1 MSGQAAHIFD
11 RNEALIIVNPS
22 AHNSP
27 KRAGFVEADEWLRAN
42 GWTAEWVETAGPDDA
57 TRLAAKAAQ
66 RGVPLL
72 FVCGG
77 DGTLNEA
84 VNGLAW
90 SETAMAV
97 IPAGTV
103 NLWAR
108 EVGLLKKPV
117 ETVRLAVQGVRRRV
131 DLGRAGARYFLLM
144 AGYGIDAAVAH
155 RVSRGVK
162 GRLGAAAY
170 ALSAARQAIRYRG
183 SRITVTMDGERR
195 AMNALQLV
203 AGNTRNYA
211 GLTQITRA
219 ALIDDGRL
227 DLCVYEGSG
236 CWDILWL
243 ALLTLLG
250 QHGRSRKVTQRRVNR
265 LELTWETPLLAQL
278 DGEAIPESP
287 AEVTVAPAALWV
299 MTPRGLRSPLFS
311 RPPGPA

>member
-1 MSGQAAHIFD
+1 MSGPIAHAFD
-11 RNEALIIVNPS
+11 RKETVIVVNPT

-27 KRAGFVEADEWLRAN
+27 KRARIVEADEWLRAN
-42 GWTAEWVETAGPDDA
+42 GWSAEWMETAGPGDA
-57 TRLAAKAAQ
+57 TRLSADAAE

-84 VNGLAW
+84 VNGLAG

-108 EVGLLKKPV
+108 EVGLLKKPL
-117 ETVRLAVQGVRRRV
+117 EAVRLAVEGTRRRV
-131 DLGRAGARYFLLM
+131 DLGRAGSRYFLLM
-144 AGYGIDAAVAH
+144 AGYGLDAAVAH
-155 RVSRGVK
+155 RVAHGVK

-170 ALSAARQAIRYRG
+170 ALAAARQAMSFRG
-183 SRITVTMDGERR
+183 SRVTVTMDGERR
-195 AMNALQLV
+195 AMNAFLLV

-211 GLTQITRA
+211 GLTQITRE
-219 ALIDDGRL
+219 ALVDDGML
-227 DLCVYEGSG
+227 DLCAYEGRG
-236 CWDILWL
+236 RWDILWL
-243 ALLTLLG
+243 ALLTLVG
-250 QHGRSRKVTQRRVNR
+250 RHGRSKKVTQRRVNR
-265 LELTWETPLLAQL
+265 LEFTWETPLLAQL
-278 DGEAIPESP
+278 DGEAITESP

-311 RPPGPA
+311 RPPGPE